1 MKIAIFGD
9 SFAVNEIE
17 NGRVTDKKRV
27 KNGFSYTNELS
38 KKYDVVNFAESG
50 TGLFWSYEKYLE
62 HAQDFDKVI
71 FVASSN
77 DRVLLQHDSKKY
89 LPLNWS
95 YTNIPTNKADRQ
107 RIRDGWKHIYN
118 RSTVPYSWDEARK
131 HVQWYYRYIFNE
143 RQSNLMS
150 KLMIQELEEDPNTLV
165 IPAFQTSYKVGTDVF
180 IKNYNCST
188 CLFEIL
194 QELEHPYYKHNF
206 SDGSDT
212 KFCHFSDENNKI
224 LFEKIQKWIETKE
237 FTLHVDDFVI
247 PSDNAKKYLPS

>member
-9 SFAVNEIE
+9 SFAVNEVK
-17 NGRVTDKKRV
+17 NGRITQATRLSE
-27 KNGFSYTNELS
+27 GFSYTNELE

-77 DRVLLQHDSKKY
+77 DRILLQHYSEKY

-95 YTNIPTNKADRQ
+95 HTIIPTNKAD
-107 RIRDGWKHIYN
+107 IKKFRDGWKHLYN
-118 RSTVPYSWDEARK
+118 TPSVPYSWDEARK
-131 HVQWYYRYIFNE
+131 HVQWYYKYIFDE

-150 KLMIQELEEDPNTLV
+150 KLMIQELEENPNTLV
-165 IPAFQTSYKVGTDVF
+165 IPAFQSSYRVVDNVF
-180 IKNYNCST
+180 IKNYECST
-188 CLFEIL
+188 SLIELL
-194 QELEHPYYKHNF
+194 QKLEEPYYQHKF
-206 SDGSDT
+206 SNGGDT

-224 LFEKIQKWIETKE
+224 LFEKIQKWIETKQ
-237 FTLHVDDFVI
+237 FTLHVDDFVT
-247 PSDNAKKYLPS
+247 PSDNAEKYIP